1 MNSMTGYG
9 KGVAE
14 SAGRKVGVEIKSVNH
29 RFLDM
34 NIKLPRT
41 LGFAEDIIR
50 SEVKGAVTR
59 GHLDIYVNYERESGG
74 KISMDEQLARDYC
87 TMAAKAA
94 MKFSITNDLSVSA
107 LFRMPEVVVVKE
119 EDEDEEAVGKLVE
132 QAVREALNGLSV
144 MRAKEGEML
153 MRDFAEK
160 LANISAF
167 VDEVEK
173 LAPVT
178 VEEHK
183 NRMRERITEMLG
195 DVAFDEARLMNEAAF
210 FADKV
215 AVDEEIARLRS
226 HIAHFKDICA
236 AGGALGKKLDF
247 IVQEMN
253 RETNTIGSKCSD
265 SKIAQCV
272 ISAKCEIEKVREQ
285 VQNVE

>member
-50 SEVKGAVTR
+50 SEVKSTVTR

-153 MRDFAEK
+153 MRDFSEK

-236 AGGALGKKLDF
+236 AEGALGKKLDF

>member
-153 MRDFAEK
+153 MRDFSEK

-195 DVAFDEARLMNEAAF
+195 DVAFDEARLMNEVAF

>member
-59 GHLDIYVNYERESGG
+59 GHLDVYVNYERESGG

-153 MRDFAEK
+153 MRDFSEK

-226 HIAHFKDICA
+226 HIAHFRDICA

>member
-94 MKFSITNDLSVSA
+94 MKFSIINDLSVSA

-132 QAVREALNGLSV
+132 QAVREALKGLSV

-153 MRDFAEK
+153 MRDFSEK

-173 LAPVT
+173 IAPVT

>member
-132 QAVREALNGLSV
+132 QAVREALSGLSV

-153 MRDFAEK
+153 MRDFSEK

-173 LAPVT
+173 LAPVI

-226 HIAHFKDICA
+226 HIAHFGDICR

>member
-94 MKFSITNDLSVSA
+94 MKFSIINDLSVSA

>member
-107 LFRMPEVVVVKE
+107 LFKMPEVVVVKE

-153 MRDFAEK
+153 MRDFSEK

-173 LAPVT
+173 IAPVT

>member
-50 SEVKGAVTR
+50 SEVKGAITR

-144 MRAKEGEML
+144 MRAREGEML
-153 MRDFAEK
+153 MRDFSEK

-226 HIAHFKDICA
+226 HIAHFRGICA

>member
-153 MRDFAEK
+153 MRDFSEK

-183 NRMRERITEMLG
+183 NRMRERITEMLC

-226 HIAHFKDICA
+226 HIAHFRDICA

>member
-14 SAGRKVGVEIKSVNH
+14 DAGRKVGVEIKSVNH

-41 LGFAEDIIR
+41 LSFAEDIIR
-50 SEVKGAVTR
+50 TAVKGKITR

-94 MKFSITNDLSVSA
+94 MKFSVPNDMSA
-107 LFRMPEVVVVKE
+107 AVLLKMPEVVVVKE
-119 EDEDEEAVGKLVE
+119 EDEDEEAVGALVRQATE
-132 QAVREALNGLSV
+132 QAIGGLV
-144 MRAKEGEML
+144 AMRAKEGEML
-153 MRDFAEK
+153 RRDFEEK
-160 LANISAF
+160 VSHISAF
-167 VDEVEK
+167 VDEVER
-173 LAPVT
+173 LAPAT

-226 HIAHFKDICA
+226 HIAHFIDIA
-236 AGGALGKKLDF
+236 SSAGAVGKKLDF

-272 ISAKCEIEKVREQ
+272 IDAKCEIEKVREQ

>member
-50 SEVKGAVTR
+50 SEVKGAITR

-153 MRDFAEK
+153 MRDFSEK

-226 HIAHFKDICA
+226 HIAHFSDICRA
-236 AGGALGKKLDF
+236 EGALGKKLDF

>member
-59 GHLDIYVNYERESGG
+59 GHLDVYVNYERESGG

-132 QAVREALNGLSV
+132 QAVREALKGLSV

-153 MRDFAEK
+153 MRDFSEK

>member
-50 SEVKGAVTR
+50 SEVKGAITR

-153 MRDFAEK
+153 MRDFSEK

-226 HIAHFKDICA
+226 HIAHFRDICA

-272 ISAKCEIEKVREQ
+272 IDAKCEIEKVREQ

>member
-153 MRDFAEK
+153 MRDFSEK

-272 ISAKCEIEKVREQ
+272 ISAKSEIEKVREQ

>member
-50 SEVKGAVTR
+50 SEVKGAITR

-132 QAVREALNGLSV
+132 QAVREALKGLSV

-153 MRDFAEK
+153 MRDFSEK

-226 HIAHFKDICA
+226 HIAHFGDICRA
-236 AGGALGKKLDF
+236 EGALGKKLDF

>member
-153 MRDFAEK
+153 MRDFSEK

-173 LAPVT
+173 LAPAT

>member
-153 MRDFAEK
+153 MRDFSEK

-167 VDEVEK
+167 VEEVEK

>member
-14 SAGRKVGVEIKSVNH
+14 DAGRKVGVEIKSVNH

-41 LGFAEDIIR
+41 LSFAEDIIR
-50 SEVKGAVTR
+50 TAVKGKITR

-94 MKFSITNDLSVSA
+94 MKFSVPNDMSA
-107 LFRMPEVVVVKE
+107 AVLLKMPEVVVVKE
-119 EDEDEEAVGKLVE
+119 EDEDEEAVGALVRQAAE
-132 QAVREALNGLSV
+132 QAIGGLV
-144 MRAKEGEML
+144 AMRAKEGEML
-153 MRDFAEK
+153 RRDFEEK
-160 LANISAF
+160 VSHISAF
-167 VDEVEK
+167 VDEVER
-173 LAPVT
+173 LAPAT

-226 HIAHFKDICA
+226 HIAHFIDIA
-236 AGGALGKKLDF
+236 SSAGAVGKKLDF

-272 ISAKCEIEKVREQ
+272 IDAKCEIEKVREQ

>member
-94 MKFSITNDLSVSA
+94 MKFSIANDLSVST

-153 MRDFAEK
+153 MRDFSEK

-173 LAPVT
+173 IAPVT

>member
-9 KGVAE
+9 KGIAE
-14 SAGRKVGVEIKSVNH
+14 GAGRKVGVEIKSVNH

-50 SEVKGAVTR
+50 NAVKAAVSR
-59 GHLDIYVNYERESGG
+59 GHLDIYVSYERESGG

-87 TMAAKAA
+87 TLAAKAS
-94 MKFSITNDLSVSA
+94 MKFSIYNDMSVAA
-107 LFRMPEVVVVKE
+107 LLKMPDVVVVKD
-119 EDEDEEAVGKLVE
+119 EDEDEDAVGSLVE
-132 QAVREALNGLSV
+132 QAVKQALEGLCT

-153 MRDFAEK
+153 LRDLSEK
-160 LANISAF
+160 AANISSF

-173 LAPVT
+173 LAPLT

-226 HIAHFKDICA
+226 HIAHFSDICK
-236 AGGALGKKLDF
+236 GKGALGKKLDF

-272 ISAKCEIEKVREQ
+272 IDAKCEIEKVREQ

>member
-50 SEVKGAVTR
+50 SEVKGAITR

-226 HIAHFKDICA
+226 HIAHFGDICR

-272 ISAKCEIEKVREQ
+272 IRAKCEIEKVREQ

>member
-1 MNSMTGYG
+1 M
-9 KGVAE
+9 
-14 SAGRKVGVEIKSVNH
+14 EIKSVNH

-132 QAVREALNGLSV
+132 QAVREALSGLSV

-173 LAPVT
+173 LAPIT

-226 HIAHFKDICA
+226 HIAHFGDICRA
-236 AGGALGKKLDF
+236 EGALGKKLDF

>member
-50 SEVKGAVTR
+50 SEVKGAITR

-153 MRDFAEK
+153 MRDFSEK

>member
-14 SAGRKVGVEIKSVNH
+14 SAGRKVSVEIKSVNH

-50 SEVKGAVTR
+50 SEVKGAIAR

-153 MRDFAEK
+153 MRDFSEK

-215 AVDEEIARLRS
+215 AVDKEIARLRS
-226 HIAHFKDICA
+226 HIAHFGDICRA
-236 AGGALGKKLDF
+236 EGALGKKLDF

>member
-153 MRDFAEK
+153 MRDFSEK

-173 LAPVT
+173 IAPVT

>member
-50 SEVKGAVTR
+50 SEVKGAITR

-226 HIAHFKDICA
+226 HIAHFGDICRA
-236 AGGALGKKLDF
+236 EGALGKKLDF

>member
-153 MRDFAEK
+153 MRDFSEK

-195 DVAFDEARLMNEAAF
+195 DFAFDEARLMNEAAF

>member
-153 MRDFAEK
+153 MRDFSEK

-226 HIAHFKDICA
+226 HIAHFRDICA

-272 ISAKCEIEKVREQ
+272 ISAKCDIEKEREQ
-285 VQNVE
+285 VQNAE

>member
-50 SEVKGAVTR
+50 SEVKGAVNR

-132 QAVREALNGLSV
+132 QAVREALSGLSV

>member
-94 MKFSITNDLSVSA
+94 MKFSIINDLSVSA
-107 LFRMPEVVVVKE
+107 LFRMSEVVVVKE

-132 QAVREALNGLSV
+132 QAVREALKGLSV

-153 MRDFAEK
+153 MRDFSEK

>member
-132 QAVREALNGLSV
+132 QAVREALKGLSV

-226 HIAHFKDICA
+226 HIAHFGDICRA
-236 AGGALGKKLDF
+236 EGALGKKLDF

>member
-132 QAVREALNGLSV
+132 QAVREALSGLSV

-226 HIAHFKDICA
+226 HIAHFRDICA

>member
-1 MNSMTGYG
+1 MTGYG

-153 MRDFAEK
+153 MRDFSEK

>member
-50 SEVKGAVTR
+50 SEVKGAITR

-226 HIAHFKDICA
+226 HIAHFRDICA

>member
-132 QAVREALNGLSV
+132 QAVREALSGLSV

-153 MRDFAEK
+153 MRDFSEK

-226 HIAHFKDICA
+226 HIAHFGDICRA
-236 AGGALGKKLDF
+236 EGALGKKLDF

-272 ISAKCEIEKVREQ
+272 ICAKCEIEKVREQ

>member
-50 SEVKGAVTR
+50 SEVKGAITR

-153 MRDFAEK
+153 MRDFSEK

-226 HIAHFKDICA
+226 HIAHFGDICRA
-236 AGGALGKKLDF
+236 EGALGKKLDF

>member
-153 MRDFAEK
+153 MRDFSEK

-226 HIAHFKDICA
+226 HIAHFSDICRA
-236 AGGALGKKLDF
+236 EGALGKKLDF

>member
-153 MRDFAEK
+153 MRDFSEK

>member
-50 SEVKGAVTR
+50 SEVKGAIAR

-153 MRDFAEK
+153 MRDFSEK

-195 DVAFDEARLMNEAAF
+195 DVAFDEARLMNEVAF

>member
-94 MKFSITNDLSVSA
+94 MKFSIINDLSVSA

-132 QAVREALNGLSV
+132 QAVREALKGLSV

-153 MRDFAEK
+153 MRDFSEK

-173 LAPVT
+173 IAPVT

-226 HIAHFKDICA
+226 HIAHFEDICA